1 MTSHRAAYTVS
12 CIKPQMRAR
21 PDIRPA
27 NHNVGIKPKPRAFTD
42 IDALNHYT
50 FTPQTRAHPDIGQT
64 SISNFNGLASAAEAG
79 SCKKCRV
86 TRKYYATVTHKLHR
100 HAPTVP
106 AACFVSKHK
115 RLHPPPYCR
124 HRLTPPE
131 ALARRKHRE
140 GPSHDEHQ

>member
-27 NHNVGIKPKPRAFTD
+27 NHNVGIKPKLRAFTD

-50 FTPQTRAHPDIGQT
+50 LTPQTRAHPDIDP
-64 SISNFNGLASAAEAG
+64 SRISNINGLASAAEAG

-86 TRKYYATVTHKLHR
+86 TRKYYVPHTHKLHR
-100 HAPTVP
+100 YAPQLLLR
-106 AACFVSKHK
+106 ASCQAQS
-115 RLHPPPYCR
+115 LPPTTITAVIISVRAPQAYGQKR
-124 HRLTPPE
+124 HR
-131 ALARRKHRE
+131 
-140 GPSHDEHQ
+140 Q